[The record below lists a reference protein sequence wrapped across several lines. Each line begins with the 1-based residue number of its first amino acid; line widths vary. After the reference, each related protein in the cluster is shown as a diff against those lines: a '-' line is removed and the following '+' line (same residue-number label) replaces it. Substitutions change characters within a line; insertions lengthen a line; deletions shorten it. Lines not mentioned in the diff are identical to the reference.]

1 MLTANHTVGSV
12 VPKATVTTAW
22 EATMQI
28 GVRGL
33 FHEERTEGDKKTRHE
48 ILCGDQHIFHIQS
61 A

>member
-1 MLTANHTVGSV
+1 M
-12 VPKATVTTAW
+12 PKATVTTAW